1 VRGIDAARSSPKTPS
16 RGSTQV
22 SSVAVREPDAIAAP
36 RRRLPDPLVDPAGN
50 SGIESR
56 LCARRRPPRNR
67 SARCVGGHVEVAF
80 LKVIEGACQGQ
91 IVELVGDRC
100 VVGRHPNCEIVLD
113 NAAVSR
119 HHAQLL
125 ETHGSF
131 FLEDLRSRNRTFLN
145 EIPVQGRTELHELDV
160 IKICDVLFEFHTKIP
175 LDSSSSWL
183 LNGSSSGS
191 SNRIAQRETAANVN
205 LPATPTTAE
214 PRIESSSGNS
224 SIISTMDAKTG
235 SDLRLGVKSDVK
247 LKAVLEIS
255 RALGHTLKLNDVL
268 KRTLKELFKIFPQA
282 EEGFVLLKDL
292 ETGKL
297 RVRATRMR
305 SGQEDGSVRISRT
318 IVEKA
323 MEDCEAILSHDAVND
338 PQFER
343 SDSLSKLRIRSIM
356 CVPLFGAD
364 GIATGV
370 IQLDA
375 RDLKEQFSQNDL
387 DMLVSVGSQIS
398 LAVENAR
405 LHDRLLQQRDFE
417 QEQKRK
423 AAEMDLAV
431 QVQLDFLPST
441 PPEVPGYDFY
451 DFYEAALEV
460 GGDYFDYIELP
471 DKRIV
476 IPLGDVAG
484 KGVPAALLM
493 AKLSSSARFQFL
505 TRPSVAEALIA
516 LNAEIASGG
525 LGHRF
530 ITLAIVVLNP
540 TTHEVT
546 LANAGHPPALL
557 LRPDRTVDELAND
570 VAGTPLGVVPD
581 FQYRTSSITLNE
593 GEAILLYSDGIID
606 AMNADE
612 RPFGRKRLRDYLARA
627 EGTVKE
633 IAGGLL
639 REIEDYTADQSGQTD
654 DISLVCFQR
663 LKAGEG

>member
-1 VRGIDAARSSPKTPS
+1 VCEADSITF
-16 RGSTQV
+16 
-22 SSVAVREPDAIAAP
+22 P
-36 RRRLPDPLVDPAGN
+36 RRRLLNLLVDPARN
-50 SGIESR
+50 SGLESR
-56 LCARRRPPRNR
+56 LCARRRPALNQ
-67 SARCVGGHVEVAF
+67 AAWCVGGHSEVAI
-80 LKVIEGACQGQ
+80 LKVIEGACPGQ

-100 VVGRHPNCEIVLD
+100 VIGRHPNCEVVLD

-119 HHAQLL
+119 HHAQIL

-145 EIPVQGRTELHELDV
+145 DIPVQGRTELHELDV
-160 IKICDVLFEFHTKIP
+160 IKICDVLFEFHMKMP
-175 LDSSSSWL
+175 ADSSSSWL
-183 LNGSSSGS
+183 LSGSSSGS
-191 SNRIAQRETAANVN
+191 SNRIAERETAANVDI
-205 LPATPTTAE
+205 PSTPSGAE
-214 PRIESSSGNS
+214 PKIENSSGNS
-224 SIISTMDAKTG
+224 SIITTMDAKTG
-235 SDLRLGVKSDVK
+235 SDLRLGVKADVK

-255 RALGHTLKLNDVL
+255 RALAHTLKLNDVL

-297 RVRATRMR
+297 RVRATRIR
-305 SGQEDGSVRISRT
+305 SQQEDDSVRISRT

-323 MEDCEAILSHDAVND
+323 MQDCEAILSHDAIND

-356 CVPLFGAD
+356 CVPLFGAE
-364 GIATGV
+364 GAATGV

-375 RDLKEQFSQNDL
+375 RDLREQFSQNDL

-398 LAVENAR
+398 LAVENAQM
-405 LHDRLLQQRDFE
+405 HDRLLRQRDLE
-417 QEQKRK
+417 QEKKQK

-431 QVQLDFLPST
+431 QVQLDFLPNT

-505 TRPSVAEALIA
+505 TRPSIAEALSA

-530 ITLAIVVLNP
+530 ITLGIIVLNP
-540 TTHEVT
+540 TTHEITV
-546 LANAGHPPALL
+546 ANAGHPPVL
-557 LRPDRTVDELAND
+557 LRRPGGIVEELGNE

-581 FQYRTSSITLNE
+581 LQYKTSNFTLNE
-593 GEAILLYSDGIID
+593 GESILLYSDGIID
-606 AMNADE
+606 AMNAKE
-612 RPFGRKRLRDYLARA
+612 LPYGRKRLREYLARA
-627 EGTVKE
+627 QGPVKE

-639 REIEDYTADQSGQTD
+639 RDIEDYTAEQSGQTD

-663 LKAGEG
+663 LKADKG